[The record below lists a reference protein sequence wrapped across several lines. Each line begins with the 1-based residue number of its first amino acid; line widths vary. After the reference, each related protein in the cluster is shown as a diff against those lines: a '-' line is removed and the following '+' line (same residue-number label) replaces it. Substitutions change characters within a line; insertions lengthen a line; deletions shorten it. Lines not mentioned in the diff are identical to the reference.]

1 MWHAAPAQATTTT
14 LATSAWLQT
23 TLATRG
29 MARHGLAVHAGP
41 QDLARAREAEV
52 ADTQRVAHQ
61 LAAATAGYE
70 EEKKKQA
77 DMT

>member
-1 MWHAAPAQATTTT
+1 MHGAA
-14 LATSAWLQT
+14 L
-23 TLATRG
+23 TRV
-29 MARHGLAVHAGP
+29 MARHCMLCGP

-77 DMT
+77 DMK